1 MAVLQHLLEAE
12 LVDIDDDSQMEKLS
26 AAAAFVQDQLAE
38 GKIGIAP
45 ATLVA
50 MDPQVNGDE
59 PVLDAVYAAV
69 SAQWSTVKKRHP
81 DRPVALL
88 RGVLAQALAAAGAS
102 DVVASVIWPTA
113 SSYAPYASLA
123 REQEVWT
130 RILLPIG
137 ERSERAAAEAWSGR
151 GGESRVEIPVPDLPA
166 ISASANG
173 LDTATLTAY
182 LAAAAGP
189 VDNPPAG
196 AKTNNNVISQ
206 GPYGG
211 AHAQPAWADTFGTT
225 AAAGITRVVNAA
237 LVATVKGLDLGPL
250 KASLEEHTAGISR
263 AVTDALAPL
272 HAIEL
277 RSRVLIWR
285 EALYSRSQRRPYR
298 EIPAPLAVVSIAAD
312 LAAEVPPM
320 SPASVDNL
328 AWEAG
333 HAVLGNAATTIAEFA
348 AALTD
353 LDDPSLAELLGS
365 NTDVQGRKTLLSF
378 VRAVI
383 AEGEAPSDVRA
394 QLGVRGSVEI
404 PLPDLVRWLFR
415 DLRAERIAAD
425 AAPRGRRRRK

>member
-1 MAVLQHLLEAE
+1 MTVLQHLLEAE
-12 LVDIDDDSQMEKLS
+12 LVDIDDDSQMEKLT

-50 MDPQVNGDE
+50 MDPQVEADE

-88 RGVLAQALAAAGAS
+88 RGVLAQALAAAGES
-102 DVVASVIWPTA
+102 DAVASVIWPTA
-113 SSYAPYASLA
+113 SSYAPYAPLA
-123 REQEVWT
+123 REQEVWS

-137 ERSERAAAEAWSGR
+137 ERAERAAAAAWSGR
-151 GGESRVEIPVPDLPA
+151 GGESRVEIPVPAIPA
-166 ISASANG
+166 ISASATG

-189 VDNPPAG
+189 VDSPL
-196 AKTNNNVISQ
+196 Q
-206 GPYGG
+206 GVQSNQNTVDQGSYGG
-211 AHAQPAWADTFGTT
+211 SAQPAWAKTFGAT
-225 AAAGITRVVNAA
+225 AATGITRVVNAA
-237 LVATVKGLDLGPL
+237 LVATVKSLDLSPL
-250 KASLEEHTAGISR
+250 KSSLEEHTSGISR
-263 AVTDALAPL
+263 AVADALAPL

-328 AWEAG
+328 AWEAA
-333 HAVLGNAATTIAEFA
+333 HAVLGTRATSIPEFA
-348 AALTD
+348 AALID
-353 LDDPSLAELLGS
+353 LDDPSPAALLGS
-365 NTDVQGRKTLLSF
+365 DTDVRGRKTLLSF
-378 VRAVI
+378 IRAVI
-383 AEGEAPSDVRA
+383 AGGEVPSDVRA
-394 QLGVRGSVEI
+394 QLGVGGAVEI

-415 DLRAERIAAD
+415 DLRAQRIAAD
-425 AAPRGRRRRK
+425 ASPRGRRRRK